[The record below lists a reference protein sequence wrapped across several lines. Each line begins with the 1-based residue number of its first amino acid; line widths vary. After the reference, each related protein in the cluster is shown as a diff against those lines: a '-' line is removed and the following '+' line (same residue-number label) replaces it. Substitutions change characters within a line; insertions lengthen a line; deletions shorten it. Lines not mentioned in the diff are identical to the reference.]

1 MTPMKFTFTEDK
13 LTLGDLLQLEDG
25 RTTRQTA
32 VFLAKF
38 VTAEDGSP
46 VDPKAAW
53 AHVCSLTVP
62 QSREAMSQFWAYVR
76 ELRTSAINPTSAAS

>member
-1 MTPMKFTFTEDK
+1 MKFTFSEDK
-13 LTLGDLLQLEDG
+13 LTLGDLLQIEDG

-38 VTAEDGSP
+38 VTDESGAE

-53 AHVCSLTVP
+53 AFVCKLTVP
-62 QSREAMSQFWAYVR
+62 QSREAMQQFWKFVSDIRGGAV
-76 ELRTSAINPTSAAS
+76 NPTSAAS

>member
-1 MTPMKFTFTEDK
+1 MKFTFTEDK
-13 LTLGDLLQLEDG
+13 LTLGDLLQIEDG

-38 VTAEDGSP
+38 VTDESGAP

-53 AHVCSLTVP
+53 AHVCGLTVP
-62 QSREAMSQFWAYVR
+62 QSREAMKQFWAMVTD
-76 ELRTSAINPTSAAS
+76 LRGGAINPTSAAS

>member
-1 MTPMKFTFTEDK
+1 MKFTFSEDI
-13 LTLGDLLQLEDG
+13 LTLGDLLQIEDG

-38 VTAEDGSP
+38 VTDESGAP

-53 AHVCSLTVP
+53 AFVCKLTVP
-62 QSREAMSQFWAYVR
+62 QSREAMQQFWQFVNG
-76 ELRTSAINPTSAAS
+76 LRGGAVNPTSAAS